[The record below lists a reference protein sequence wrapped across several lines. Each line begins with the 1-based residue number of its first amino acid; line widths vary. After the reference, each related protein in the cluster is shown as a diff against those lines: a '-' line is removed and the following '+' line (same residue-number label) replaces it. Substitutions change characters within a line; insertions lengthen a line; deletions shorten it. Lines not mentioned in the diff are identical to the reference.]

1 MAVEVGRQ
9 PLAGGSRG
17 TSPLRRIY
25 GLGSVYAKSLRD
37 ARLSF
42 LILAGILG
50 GVMLLAGAGVGS
62 VYHTE
67 ASRRELA
74 NLAGGLSGMSPILAG
89 LVGNP
94 IDVGTIGGYVNWKY
108 GPVFIYVAGIW
119 SILALS
125 GTLAAEARRG
135 SLDMI
140 ATAPLGRRRLALE
153 KLAAHLTVMTA
164 VMVVTAIAVWLVG
177 AAFGTVAGDELPF
190 AAAAGY
196 GLWLGLVS
204 LAAGS
209 VAFALAP
216 LLGRGAAAG
225 IAVVVMVAAYLLN
238 GYQALAPALG
248 DIAHASW
255 FYWTAKHVPL
265 AGLYDWRS
273 LLPVAAVSVVL
284 LAIGVEVFARR
295 DVGASA
301 SVGSPSLPGPALGLG
316 GPVGRAL
323 SERLPTALAWGL
335 GLGFF
340 GFLFAS
346 ASRSLTDALT
356 KMSPDVLKVVHSLLP
371 DAALSSAGG
380 FLQLVFVQLG
390 FIVVG
395 FAAAALVSGWASD
408 ERSGRLEMLLTT
420 PLARGR
426 WAVSGTIGV
435 YLAIVGMTVVLA
447 AAVGLGAVVAGSDAG
462 TPMLGSITLGLYSAA
477 MAGVGVAVGGV
488 FRASVAAAI
497 VAAVVTVTFLIDL
510 LAPGLKAPDWV
521 HQLALTSHLGK
532 PMIGRWDASGIIACV
547 AIAVAGLLLAAWGMR
562 RRDVAR

>member
-1 MAVEVGRQ
+1 MAVEVGRH
-9 PLAGGSRG
+9 PVAGRPSRI
-17 TSPLRRIY
+17 SPLPRIY

-50 GVMLLAGAGVGS
+50 GVMLIAGAGVGT

-67 ASRRELA
+67 ESRRELA
-74 NLAGGLSGMSPILAG
+74 NLAGGLTSLSPILAG

-94 IDVGTIGGYVNWKY
+94 INVGTIGGYVNWKY
-108 GPVFIYVAGIW
+108 GPVFIYVGGIW

-153 KLAAHLTVMTA
+153 KLAAHVTVMTV
-164 VMVVTAIAVWLVG
+164 VMVITGVAVWLMG
-177 AAFGTVAGDELPF
+177 AAFGTVPGDTLPV

-238 GYQALAPALG
+238 GYQALTPVLG

-255 FYWTAKHVPL
+255 FYWTGKHVPL
-265 AGLYDWRS
+265 AGMYDWRS
-273 LLPVAAVSVVL
+273 LLPVAAVCVVL
-284 LAIGVEVFARR
+284 LTIGVEVFARR

-301 SVGSPSLPGPALGLG
+301 SVHSPTLPGPALGLG
-316 GPVGRAL
+316 GPVTRAL
-323 SERLPTALAWGL
+323 SERVPTALAWGL
-335 GLGFF
+335 GLGLF

-346 ASRSLTDALT
+346 VSRSLTDALE
-356 KMSPDVLKVVHSLLP
+356 KMSPDVLKIVHSVLP
-371 DAALSSAGG
+371 DASLNTAGG
-380 FLQLVFVQLG
+380 FLQLVFVQFG

-420 PLARGR
+420 PLARMR
-426 WAVSGTIGV
+426 WAVSSTIGV

-447 AAVGLGAVVAGSDAG
+447 VAVGLGAVVAGSDAG
-462 TPMLGSITLGLYSAA
+462 TPMLGTVTLGLYAAA
-477 MAGVGVAVGGV
+477 MAGIGVAVGGI
-488 FRASVAAAI
+488 FRASIAAEA
-497 VAAVVTVTFLIDL
+497 VAVVVVATFLVDL

-532 PMIGRWDASGIIACV
+532 PMIGQWDVSGVVACV
-547 AIAVAGLLLAAWGMR
+547 ALAVVGLLLAAWGMR